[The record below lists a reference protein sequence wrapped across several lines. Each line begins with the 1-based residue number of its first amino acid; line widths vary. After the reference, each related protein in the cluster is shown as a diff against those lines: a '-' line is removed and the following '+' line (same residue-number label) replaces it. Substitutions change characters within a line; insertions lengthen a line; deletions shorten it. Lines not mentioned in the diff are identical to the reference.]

1 MPRYM
6 YQANAVSKGF
16 AVRLRRVAGYAAI
29 LPLGIMCMSAS
40 WADTCTGYDALVT
53 QTAEV
58 TDLGHG
64 LKQTSVRQTSILV
77 SNDSMYN
84 GLTGECAGTVLQT
97 EDGKTQASGFC
108 ARRDKDGNTASIS
121 WRQPPGADKG
131 EWRVTGGTGK
141 FADKKDTGW
150 FENVLSDG
158 KASIVKWGGE
168 CH

>member
-1 MPRYM
+1 
-6 YQANAVSKGF
+6 
-16 AVRLRRVAGYAAI
+16 
-29 LPLGIMCMSAS
+29 MCVSAS

-64 LKQTSVRQTSILV
+64 LKQTSVRETSILV

-108 ARRDKDGNTASIS
+108 ARRDKDGNTASITARR
-121 WRQPPGADKG
+121 RQG
-131 EWRVTGGTGK
+131 RVAG
-141 FADKKDTGW
+141 
-150 FENVLSDG
+150 
-158 KASIVKWGGE
+158 
-168 CH
+168 